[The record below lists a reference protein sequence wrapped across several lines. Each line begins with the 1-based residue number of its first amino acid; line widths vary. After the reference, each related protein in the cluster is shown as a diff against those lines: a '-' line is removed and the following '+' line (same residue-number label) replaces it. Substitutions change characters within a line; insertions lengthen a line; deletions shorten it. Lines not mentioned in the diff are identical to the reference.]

1 MSSLDIII
9 NILNQKA
16 QTRSK
21 KIRVLSLKKS
31 LSISYSIINFYL
43 SSAIV
48 PTQLSILN
56 LRSSLS
62 VYKSSKI
69 DNLRAYLLWLIENDH
84 LSDEN
89 FYTIN
94 LALQRVD

>member
-1 MSSLDIII
+1 M
-9 NILNQKA
+9 
-16 QTRSK
+16 
-21 KIRVLSLKKS
+21 
-31 LSISYSIINFYL
+31 
-43 SSAIV
+43 

-62 VYKSSKI
+62 VYKGSKI